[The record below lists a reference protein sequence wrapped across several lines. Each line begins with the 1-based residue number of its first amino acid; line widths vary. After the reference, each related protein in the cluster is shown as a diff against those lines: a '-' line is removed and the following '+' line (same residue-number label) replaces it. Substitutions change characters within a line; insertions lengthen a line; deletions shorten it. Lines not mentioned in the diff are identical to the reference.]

1 MGTALCGWIG
11 VFRAAGSFPPD
22 PFLCSL
28 CTTGALPGSAAS
40 QLENSLFGN
49 VSPFHTPD
57 PVEDYLGGGGWL
69 EEQSRCL
76 EGTVLFEMLF
86 KALGDSQQQL
96 EGISGW

>member
-1 MGTALCGWIG
+1 METY
-11 VFRAAGSFPPD
+11 P
-22 PFLCSL
+22 
-28 CTTGALPGSAAS
+28 
-40 QLENSLFGN
+40 LFI
-49 VSPFHTPD
+49 PQTPWRIIW
-57 PVEDYLGGGGWL
+57 EGGGWL